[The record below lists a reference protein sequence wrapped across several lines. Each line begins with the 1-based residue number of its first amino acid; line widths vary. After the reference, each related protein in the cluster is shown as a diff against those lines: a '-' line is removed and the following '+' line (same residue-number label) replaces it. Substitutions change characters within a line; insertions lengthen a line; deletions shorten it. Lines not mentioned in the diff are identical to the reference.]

1 MWDTASVPLNKLI
14 NSTHFRFAVALTT
27 VFAAIYLVAGWI
39 AFREVDAEL
48 QERISLGDVV
58 AASGYAEIYHASGR
72 TGLINA
78 VRASTR
84 PGGPDDE
91 VVWLGTLSGEHLA
104 GQDLLTPLALRSGDV
119 NGAELTNDLDE
130 RYHIQV
136 VDFDDVRL
144 ITGVSYEESD
154 EILALVAQAFGG
166 AALLTLL
173 FAGLAGLFLA
183 RRGQSRIDAASVI
196 LDQAASGELT
206 HRLPVSNAADDID
219 QVSIRINSAL
229 DQLQATMEGL
239 RQVSADIAHDLR
251 TPINRLSIH
260 IEHLSE
266 GVDPD
271 SSFGQTLDLALA
283 EVRQIAATFDALLRI
298 AQIEAGAGKQRF
310 QPIRLADAVQGLFEI
325 YAAVAEENGQTLQLS
340 LTGDIA
346 AEFRGDRDLVVQLTA
361 NLVENAIRH
370 SGADAVIDME
380 TFSELDAV
388 GLRVRDNG
396 PGIPADEH
404 ARVLKRFHRLDK
416 SRHTPGSGLGLALV
430 SAVAELHGATLTL
443 SDAQPGLTVE
453 IRFPRLRQ

>member
-1 MWDTASVPLNKLI
+1 MPLNKLI

-39 AFREVDAEL
+39 AFREVDANS
-48 QERISLGDVV
+48 RS
-58 AASGYAEIYHASGR
+58 ASHSGCGSRVRLCGNLSCVGR

-206 HRLPVSNAADDID
+206 HRLQYPMRPMTSTRCRSGLIPR
-219 QVSIRINSAL
+219 SINCRRRWKGS
-229 DQLQATMEGL
+229 G
-239 RQVSADIAHDLR
+239 RSVR
-251 TPINRLSIH
+251 TLPTTFAPINRLSIH

-310 QPIRLADAVQGLFEI
+310 QPIRLADAVQGCFDIRRRGGGEW
-325 YAAVAEENGQTLQLS
+325 ANFATVADG
-340 LTGDIA
+340 
-346 AEFRGDRDLVVQLTA
+346 RYR
-361 NLVENAIRH
+361 R
-370 SGADAVIDME
+370 
-380 TFSELDAV
+380 
-388 GLRVRDNG
+388 
-396 PGIPADEH
+396 
-404 ARVLKRFHRLDK
+404 
-416 SRHTPGSGLGLALV
+416 
-430 SAVAELHGATLTL
+430 
-443 SDAQPGLTVE
+443 
-453 IRFPRLRQ
+453 